1 MKRKIAVLLALL
13 LIFALCACAK
23 SSEKNS
29 STPLKTPEDLEFYE
43 NPEATFA
50 SNDYVS
56 VAGEEFAVPTG
67 PEAKIEIDTITINDI
82 RHISAEKIKGIG
94 TVHSMSEKYYV
105 CNITQYSCE
114 YHSVPADSKYP
125 PFAAFNI
132 PEDFDI
138 SRVALFYISEDTP
151 MKEVFPKISE
161 EKRVAY
167 LDLTEYGIYAL
178 AERDA
183 EGSVKSEKKGNI
195 EESVKE
201 KYLSTSEVPKSDFVP
216 SLETVNAEKVKKY
229 CTTSDDISFTGK
241 SYTIK
246 GKLAGYSGS
255 YRYYVTGDIPSKN
268 VSFTST
274 LMYVPV
280 SFTDDGV
287 LYFDQEKMEEG
298 YKNIDSFLENIVSAG
313 YKIGENICYRYEL
326 RHKNDENFTY
336 DQEEYMEK
344 FPSGKEM
351 VEKHHSTIPY
361 FGGKNT
367 SCNYSSTII
376 SPKGREMTISFSFG
390 SWNTVSV
397 SIKSEAKIENC
408 KHFYKKFTYKD
419 MKNGTHATF
428 CDECEEM
435 LPGTYEKHS
444 FNDVT
449 AHCNKCAAYMFSN

>member
-13 LIFALCACAK
+13 LIFSLCACAK

-29 STPLKTPEDLEFYE
+29 STPLKTPEDLGFYE

-67 PEAKIEIDTITINDI
+67 PESKIEIDTITINDS
-82 RHISAEKIKGIG
+82 RHISAEQIKGIG
-94 TVHSMSEKYYV
+94 TVHSTSEKYYV
-105 CNITQYSCE
+105 CNITQRSCE

-138 SRVALFYISEDTP
+138 SRVALFYMPEDTP

-229 CTTSDDISFTGK
+229 CTADDSNLTGK
-241 SYTIK
+241 FYTIK

-255 YRYYVTGDIPSKN
+255 YRYYVTGDVPEKN

-287 LYFDQEKMEEG
+287 LHFDQEKMEEG
-298 YKNIDSFLENIVSAG
+298 YKNIDSFLEDIVSAG
-313 YKIGENICYRYEL
+313 YKIDENICYRYQNEVDFL
-326 RHKNDENFTY
+326 Y
-336 DQEEYMEK
+336 DQKEYMEK

-351 VEKHHSTIPY
+351 VEKHHSTISY

-367 SCNYSSTII
+367 SGNYSSTIT
-376 SPKGREMTISFSFG
+376 SPEGRKMTISFSFG

-397 SIKSEAKIENC
+397 NINSEAKIENC

-435 LPGTYEKHS
+435 LPGTIEKHY
-444 FNDVT
+444 NTDDWN
-449 AHCNKCAAYMFSN
+449 AHCDKCSAFMFSN